1 MSNFDD
7 EMDDVLR
14 DGGVIDGDK
23 LLLEISEWLA
33 TYICTVTDADLD
45 LLTLWA
51 AHTHLVAETYTTP
64 RLQID
69 SPIPE
74 SGKTTCLE
82 HLQRLSMRSV
92 QMASLASPA
101 LLTRM
106 LDAEQR
112 TILIDEA
119 DRSLNPEKEG
129 IAELLAVIN
138 SGYKR
143 GATRPVLVPGKGG
156 KWEVREMPTFA
167 AVALAGNSPNL
178 PEDTR
183 SRIIR
188 VLLLPDL
195 NGTVAE
201 SDWELIEADA
211 AALHDA
217 LAAWAD
223 QVRDQVRTERPGLPD
238 GVTGRFREK
247 WAPLKRVAAAAGGDW
262 PDRVDAMA
270 LHDKEEYAMDRE
282 DGLVKEKPAVILL
295 SHIHEVWPDNTPFV
309 PTSEL
314 IDLLV
319 IGHPSVWGEEGP
331 IGKRLTAHRLGRML
345 AQGYKIHSKQPVR
358 GGPRGYFHA
367 HFVRP
372 WHQMRVTPPPVSKRC
387 KRCKR

>member
-1 MSNFDD
+1 
-7 EMDDVLR
+7 
-14 DGGVIDGDK
+14 
-23 LLLEISEWLA
+23 
-33 TYICTVTDADLD
+33 
-45 LLTLWA
+45 
-51 AHTHLVAETYTTP
+51 
-64 RLQID
+64 
-69 SPIPE
+69 
-74 SGKTTCLE
+74 
-82 HLQRLSMRSV
+82 LSMRYV

-106 LDAEQR
+106 LGAEQR

-119 DRSLNPEKEG
+119 DRTLNPEKEG

-167 AVALAGNSPNL
+167 AVALAGNSRNL

-195 NGTVAE
+195 NCTVAE
-201 SDWELIEADA
+201 SDWELIESDA

-314 IDLLV
+314 IDL
-319 IGHPSVWGEEGP
+319 
-331 IGKRLTAHRLGRML
+331 
-345 AQGYKIHSKQPVR
+345 
-358 GGPRGYFHA
+358 
-367 HFVRP
+367 
-372 WHQMRVTPPPVSKRC
+372 
-387 KRCKR
+387 

>member
-188 VLLLPDL
+188 VLLLLPDL

-223 QVRDQVRTERPGLPD
+223 QVRDQVRT
-238 GVTGRFREK
+238 
-247 WAPLKRVAAAAGGDW
+247 
-262 PDRVDAMA
+262 
-270 LHDKEEYAMDRE
+270 
-282 DGLVKEKPAVILL
+282 
-295 SHIHEVWPDNTPFV
+295 
-309 PTSEL
+309 
-314 IDLLV
+314 
-319 IGHPSVWGEEGP
+319 
-331 IGKRLTAHRLGRML
+331 
-345 AQGYKIHSKQPVR
+345 
-358 GGPRGYFHA
+358 
-367 HFVRP
+367 
-372 WHQMRVTPPPVSKRC
+372 
-387 KRCKR
+387 